1 MSDIFYDRRGHEKYA
16 DEIIPLHQK
25 GYFAILVK
33 DEKVLVTYPPQ
44 VSVPEF
50 PGGTVSRREDFRG
63 CLYRKLYEETGIEF
77 ELDWGEKSYQQ
88 IVNYFAE
95 DARPFGEYCVYD
107 QTFIVYDASSY
118 GFDTSVSPW
127 RTPENGNAAWLNIQD
142 IFSAKTKINYTH
154 WLAFQHL
161 FNIKNK
167 TKSRL
172 TRDGFSLSVIPLAA
186 IGIISAR
193 RIRTAPLYRHRPLV
207 MMPRTRQFNIR

>member
-88 IVNYFAE
+88 IVNYLPRMPALSENTAFMIRLLLSMMLLPMVLTLPS
-95 DARPFGEYCVYD
+95 RPG
-107 QTFIVYDASSY
+107 
-118 GFDTSVSPW
+118 
-127 RTPENGNAAWLNIQD
+127 
-142 IFSAKTKINYTH
+142 
-154 WLAFQHL
+154 
-161 FNIKNK
+161 
-167 TKSRL
+167 
-172 TRDGFSLSVIPLAA
+172 
-186 IGIISAR
+186 AR
-193 RIRTAPLYRHRPLV
+193 RKTA
-207 MMPRTRQFNIR
+207 MPPG

>member
-107 QTFIVYDASSY
+107 QTFIVYDA
-118 GFDTSVSPW
+118 GHFFCQNKNQLHTLA
-127 RTPENGNAAWLNIQD
+127 G
-142 IFSAKTKINYTH
+142 FSAPVQYQKIKQKAASPET
-154 WLAFQHL
+154 AFLCQ
-161 FNIKNK
+161 
-167 TKSRL
+167 
-172 TRDGFSLSVIPLAA
+172 
-186 IGIISAR
+186 
-193 RIRTAPLYRHRPLV
+193 
-207 MMPRTRQFNIR
+207 

>member
-77 ELDWGEKSYQQ
+77 ELDWGEKILSADCQL
-88 IVNYFAE
+88 FC
-95 DARPFGEYCVYD
+95 RGCPPF
-107 QTFIVYDASSY
+107 
-118 GFDTSVSPW
+118 
-127 RTPENGNAAWLNIQD
+127 
-142 IFSAKTKINYTH
+142 
-154 WLAFQHL
+154 
-161 FNIKNK
+161 
-167 TKSRL
+167 
-172 TRDGFSLSVIPLAA
+172 
-186 IGIISAR
+186 R
-193 RIRTAPLYRHRPLV
+193 RILRL
-207 MMPRTRQFNIR
+207 

>member
-77 ELDWGEKSYQQ
+77 ELDW
-88 IVNYFAE
+88 
-95 DARPFGEYCVYD
+95 
-107 QTFIVYDASSY
+107 
-118 GFDTSVSPW
+118 
-127 RTPENGNAAWLNIQD
+127 
-142 IFSAKTKINYTH
+142 AKNLI
-154 WLAFQHL
+154 
-161 FNIKNK
+161 
-167 TKSRL
+167 SRL
-172 TRDGFSLSVIPLAA
+172 SIILPRMPALSENTAFMIRLLLSMTLLPTVLTPPSRP
-186 IGIISAR
+186 GAR
-193 RIRTAPLYRHRPLV
+193 RKTA
-207 MMPRTRQFNIR
+207 MPPG

>member
-95 DARPFGEYCVYD
+95 DARPFGEYCIYD

-161 FNIKNK
+161 FNVKK
-167 TKSRL
+167 
-172 TRDGFSLSVIPLAA
+172 
-186 IGIISAR
+186 
-193 RIRTAPLYRHRPLV
+193 
-207 MMPRTRQFNIR
+207 

>member
-77 ELDWGEKSYQQ
+77 ELDW
-88 IVNYFAE
+88 
-95 DARPFGEYCVYD
+95 
-107 QTFIVYDASSY
+107 
-118 GFDTSVSPW
+118 
-127 RTPENGNAAWLNIQD
+127 
-142 IFSAKTKINYTH
+142 AKNLT
-154 WLAFQHL
+154 
-161 FNIKNK
+161 
-167 TKSRL
+167 SRL
-172 TRDGFSLSVIPLAA
+172 SIILPRMPALSENTAFMIRLLLSMMLLPTVLTLPSRP
-186 IGIISAR
+186 GAR
-193 RIRTAPLYRHRPLV
+193 RKTA
-207 MMPRTRQFNIR
+207 MPPG

>member
-127 RTPENGNAAWLNIQD
+127 RTPENGNAEHTGHFFCQNKNQLHTLAG
-142 IFSAKTKINYTH
+142 FSAPVQYQKIKQKAASPET
-154 WLAFQHL
+154 AFLCQ
-161 FNIKNK
+161 
-167 TKSRL
+167 
-172 TRDGFSLSVIPLAA
+172 
-186 IGIISAR
+186 
-193 RIRTAPLYRHRPLV
+193 
-207 MMPRTRQFNIR
+207 

>member
-95 DARPFGEYCVYD
+95 DAALSENTAFMIRLLLSMMLLPTVLTLPSRPG
-107 QTFIVYDASSY
+107 
-118 GFDTSVSPW
+118 
-127 RTPENGNAAWLNIQD
+127 
-142 IFSAKTKINYTH
+142 
-154 WLAFQHL
+154 
-161 FNIKNK
+161 
-167 TKSRL
+167 
-172 TRDGFSLSVIPLAA
+172 
-186 IGIISAR
+186 AR
-193 RIRTAPLYRHRPLV
+193 RKTA
-207 MMPRTRQFNIR
+207 MPPG